1 VLSWFDHVRVAIGEY
16 GCRVDPQNPG
26 LAAEWLRDAAEF
38 GRQHNFVSMS
48 YFNSHVNSP
57 DGTWAL
63 QGETE
68 ETFAELLAA
77 DWVCRPA

>member
-1 VLSWFDHVRVAIGEY
+1 MAVGEY
-16 GCRVDPQNPG
+16 GCRLDPDNPG
-26 LAAEWLRDAAEF
+26 LAAEWLRDAADFARE
-38 GRQHNFVSMS
+38 HNFVSMS

-68 ETFAELLAA
+68 AGLRRAA
-77 DWVCRPA
+77 RIGLGGPAGLG